1 MLAVC
6 CEAGVV
12 QDLRD
17 LQHDLAEL
25 VHGDDDHALVGGLD
39 AMLLQVLI
47 EGVETAADEEVPPL
61 QGHGPVAAG
70 EKQAGFHLGCGD
82 DVPLAGAQEEGV
94 FTQTCGVGKVIR
106 RQLFVD
112 LPFRG
117 RGEEHRHPPPLF

>member
-1 MLAVC
+1 
-6 CEAGVV
+6 
-12 QDLRD
+12 
-17 LQHDLAEL
+17 
-25 VHGDDDHALVGGLD
+25 
-39 AMLLQVLI
+39 MLLQVFV
-47 EGVETAADEEVPPL
+47 EGVEAAADEEVPSL

-70 EKQAGFHLGCGD
+70 EKQTGFHLRRRD

-94 FTQTCGVGKVIR
+94 FAQTCGVGEVIR

>member
-1 MLAVC
+1 MPKAQRSVSCFVLNLFELSKVRQLVFDEVEVLAVC

-39 AMLLQVLI
+39 AMLLQVFV

-61 QGHGPVAAG
+61 
-70 EKQAGFHLGCGD
+70 
-82 DVPLAGAQEEGV
+82 
-94 FTQTCGVGKVIR
+94 
-106 RQLFVD
+106 
-112 LPFRG
+112 
-117 RGEEHRHPPPLF
+117 